1 MKFDPNDTSMSARD
15 KAFARFS
22 VEGKNVVVTGGARG
36 LGLACVYALFEHGA
50 TGALLLDINEPE
62 LGKAKEVLEKVF
74 PDRKVLT
81 KVVNVTDPKSIKQ
94 AVEYAAAN
102 LGSIDILLPF
112 AGIGELTGGS
122 DDEDPET
129 SWISSWERILKVNL
143 SGAYYTS
150 VLFGEQM
157 SENENGG
164 AIVMVASLV
173 GHQGSAAIPPAY
185 AASKGAILN
194 LRTTLADMYRG
205 NGIRVNSISPGFI
218 DTEMTAPL
226 SDAVR
231 DIFSQITPIPRFG
244 KMDEITGAVVL
255 LASDAGSYM
264 TGTDILIDGGAL
276 NSYM

>member
-50 TGALLLDINEPE
+50 TGALLLDINEPALE
-62 LGKAKEVLEKVF
+62 KTKEALGKVF

-81 KVVNVTDPKSIKQ
+81 KVVDVTDPKSIKQ
-94 AVEYAAAN
+94 AVEYAVAN
-102 LGSIDILLPF
+102 LASIDILLPF
-112 AGIGELTGGS
+112 AGVGELTGP
-122 DDEDPET
+122 DDDDIEN
-129 SWISSWERILKVNL
+129 SWIHSWERILKVNL
-143 SGAYYTS
+143 SGVYYTS
-150 VLFGEQM
+150 ILFGEQM

-173 GHQGSAAIPPAY
+173 GHQGSGAIPHAY
-185 AASKGAILN
+185 AASKAAILN

-205 NGIRVNSISPGFI
+205 NSIRVNSISPGFI
-218 DTEMTAPL
+218 DTDMTAPL
-226 SDAVR
+226 PDAVR

-244 KMDEITGAVVL
+244 KVDEITGAVVL

-264 TGTDILIDGGAL
+264 TGADILIDGGAL